1 VSVLPLLAHS
11 NADDIVARRGGESIS
26 LARFLVDVGR
36 VMAVLP
42 PCRHVLNLCADRYRF
57 AVGLAASMASQRVS
71 LLPSTHT
78 LETLRQ
84 MAAFAP
90 DCHIL
95 TDADPGQYPLP
106 AVVFPPADE
115 AMPSAV
121 CPAVP
126 RLDARQHVAWVF
138 TSGST
143 GLPVPHRKSWGRLVT
158 SVRATAAALGID
170 PTRPPTLVGTVPP
183 QHMFGFE
190 STVLLA
196 WLGGGAF
203 DASRPFYPADIVA
216 TLGRVPDAV
225 LVTTPFHLRTLLDAD
240 LPLPGLEFVLS
251 ATAPLPTELARRAEA
266 AFQAPLFEIYGSTE
280 TGQVAT
286 RRSATSAAW
295 TLTRDVRLSIRD
307 GQGWIEGDDMD
318 APIALADVIDVVG
331 ERQFTLVG
339 RNADIIN
346 IAGKRTSLDY
356 LDRQLAAIDGVR
368 DGAFHLPDGGRD
380 DSHITRLA
388 AFVVAPGLDAASLR
402 AALRERIDPAFMPRP
417 LILLDA
423 LPRNATGKL
432 PYANREALL
441 AAHRAQDRMDTPED
455 VRLPSRPGESRI
467 TIAANHPAFAGHF
480 PGRPIVPGVVL
491 LDEAAGALAL
501 ALGLDEPCWHLG
513 SVKFIRAVGPGANM
527 YLKWQQ
533 SGASGAIAFTLAD
546 DDGVIASGSLT
557 PGGAQTP

>member
-1 VSVLPLLAHS
+1 VSVLPLLVHS
-11 NADDIVARRGGESIS
+11 HPDAIVARRGDEAVS
-26 LARFLVDVGR
+26 LARFLADVGR

-95 TDADPGQYPLP
+95 TDGDPGQYPLP
-106 AVVFPPADE
+106 AVAFPPDDAILP
-115 AMPSAV
+115 A

-126 RLDARQHVAWVF
+126 RLAASQHVAWVF

-170 PTRPPTLVGTVPP
+170 PARPPTLVGTVPP

-203 DASRPFYPADIVA
+203 DASRPFYPADIVTA
-216 TLGRVPDAV
+216 LGRVPNAV
-225 LVTTPFHLRTLLDAD
+225 LVTTPFHLRTLLDEGLA
-240 LPLPGLEFVLS
+240 LPRLEFVLS
-251 ATAPLPTELARRAEA
+251 ATAPLPAELARRAEA
-266 AFQAPLFEIYGSTE
+266 TFKAPLFEIYGSTE

-286 RRSATSAAW
+286 RRSAASAAW

-318 APIALADVIDVVG
+318 APIALADVVVPVD
-331 ERQFTLVG
+331 ERHFTLAG
-339 RNADIIN
+339 RNVDIIN
-346 IAGKRTSLDY
+346 IAGKRTSLGY
-356 LDRQLAAIDGVR
+356 LDCQLMAMNGVR
-368 DGAFHLPDGGRD
+368 DGAFHLPDGGC

-388 AFVVAPGLDAASLR
+388 AFVVAPGLSEASLR

-423 LPRNATGKL
+423 LPRNASGKL
-432 PYANREALL
+432 PHANREALL
-441 AAHRAQDRMDTPED
+441 AAHRARNRMECSPAAASAPANVQLSDT
-455 VRLPSRPGESRI
+455 GQGTSRI

-491 LDEAAGALAL
+491 LDEAAGAIAR
-501 ALGLDEPCWHLG
+501 ALGIDQACWRLG
-513 SVKFIRAVGPGANM
+513 SVKFIRAVGPGAA
-527 YLKWQQ
+527 LRLEWRQ
-533 SGASGAIAFTLAD
+533 SGAIAFTLTD
-546 DDGVIASGSLT
+546 DDGVVASGSLT
-557 PGGAQTP
+557 LGES